1 MNRDTAIL
9 SKLSYEYKAIR
20 SLGICILLRAAEDAF
35 MTNIPMCQKKHAR
48 LFKDDAINFLTGKYP
63 ENLKD
68 VCDLAGVA
76 PETIIR
82 ESKRIL
88 DNNLSIRNFN
98 ELFNVRKN
106 IK

>member
-9 SKLSYEYKAIR
+9 SKQAYEYKAIR

-35 MTNIPMCQKKHAR
+35 MDNVPMCQKKHAK
-48 LFKDDAINFLTGKYP
+48 LFKDDATNFLTGKYP
-63 ENLKD
+63 DNLKD
-68 VCDLAGVA
+68 VCDLAGVT
-76 PETIIR
+76 PQTIVS

-88 DNNLSIRNFN
+88 ENHLSIRTFN
-98 ELFNVRKN
+98 DLFNVRKN